1 MDKAELDQVYR
12 GDMERLI
19 AKIAGAGGLDL
30 TQYRRPYV
38 ERRIAARLRSLNLHT
53 YRQYARV
60 LDADPDEY
68 ARLLDTLTIN
78 VTDFFR
84 DPPVYELFRSQ
95 IVPEIVEAKLRG
107 RHRMIRI
114 WSAGCATG
122 EEAYSLAMSFLDAL
136 GDNAGRFVLS
146 VLATDIDP
154 SALETAKRATY
165 DIAKLEH
172 VPEADRHFLDI
183 GETSFTIDPAV
194 ASHVKFRVLDLF
206 RDEPV
211 NVVDVVFCRNVF
223 IYFTR
228 EQQERVLELFWRALS
243 HDGYLVLGRSE
254 KMSPALNK
262 RFEVVSGRERI
273 YRKRPSEV

>member
-1 MDKAELDQVYR
+1 MDKVELDQVYR
-12 GDMERLI
+12 GDIERLI
-19 AKIAGAGGLDL
+19 AKVARARGLDL
-30 TQYRRPYV
+30 TQYRLPYV

-53 YRQYARV
+53 YRQYARA

-84 DPPVYELFRSQ
+84 DPPVFELFRSD
-95 IVPEIVEAKLRG
+95 IVPKIVEAKLRG
-107 RHRMIRI
+107 RHRMVRI

-122 EEAYSLAMSFLDAL
+122 EEAYSLAMCFLDAL
-136 GDNAGRFVLS
+136 GDSAGRFVLS

-154 SALETAKRATY
+154 TVLETAKRATY
-165 DIAKLEH
+165 DNAKLVH
-172 VPEADRHFLDI
+172 VPEAERRFLSVGDTTFRI
-183 GETSFTIDPAV
+183 KPEVT
-194 ASHVKFRVLDLF
+194 SHVKFHVLDLF
-206 RDEPV
+206 KDEPV

-243 HDGYLVLGRSE
+243 RDGYLVLGRSE
-254 KMSPALNK
+254 KMSPALSD
-262 RFEVVSGRERI
+262 RFEAVSGRERI
-273 YRKRPSEV
+273 YRKRPSSI